1 MTMGDRVAVLNAG
14 QVEQCDRPRDL
25 YDQPANLF
33 VAAFIGSPSMN
44 FFSATVERRDAG
56 LAAVMGSIE
65 LPLDLSTLTDDI
77 GEWIGRNDRH
87 RRARRIGHRRSTPR
101 RLAATHRHRRVRRRA
116 RLRSDRPRRVA
127 GIGAAARHRRG
138 AARRNRDDREIAPTV
153 SNIVTKLPAHS
164 ACRPGDTVTLY
175 IDPANVH
182 CFDPAGPSLRKGA
195 DQ

>member
-1 MTMGDRVAVLNAG
+1 MGDRVAVLNGG
-14 QVEQCDRPRDL
+14 QIEQCDRPRDL
-25 YDQPANLF
+25 YDRPANLF

-56 LAAVMGSIE
+56 LAAVMGSTSM

-77 GEWIGRNDRH
+77 GEWIGRNDHR

-101 RLAATHRHRRVRRRA
+101 RLAAAHRHRRVRRGA
-116 RLRSDRPRRVA
+116 RLRGDRARPRRPGSVRRSTSA
-127 GIGAAARHRRG
+127 WRRSAR
-138 AARRNRDDREIAPTV
+138 ADDREIAPTV
-153 SNIVTKLPAHS
+153 SNLVTKLPAHS